1 MRKQKFNCSHQAH
14 NKPYTFLRHLS
25 FNNLKEKGSVH
36 GKKGQERR
44 RQGKRGKRERKKEK
58 GERDSWKKLSLIPVD
73 ILMIQCTLVEV
84 HPLVY
89 KFPLLHFHFCH
100 KSKSHHNHRHRCR
113 SWLLNKIHQYTDLR
127 LHQDSLYRLCK
138 TVWYIFLLYKN
149 TLCQN
154 PTIPVNFVTI
164 YSKIKWW
171 VVNNKMIFEKKNSVR
186 HAKLFFWI
194 FTAS

>member
-1 MRKQKFNCSHQAH
+1 MQTWEGSWPNLFGDHCGFKPAQLKT
-14 NKPYTFLRHLS
+14 NKNKTSL
-25 FNNLKEKGSVH
+25 NNLKEKGSVY
-36 GKKGQERR
+36 GKKGQERG
-44 RQGKRGKRERKKEK
+44 RQGNRGKRERGKVERKKGK
-58 GERDSWKKLSLIPVD
+58 RSSWKKLSLIPVD

-127 LHQDSLYRLCK
+127 LHRDSHHLLCT

-149 TLCQN
+149 TLCHH

-164 YSKIKWW
+164 YSKIKM
-171 VVNNKMIFEKKNSVR
+171 VGGK
-186 HAKLFFWI
+186 
-194 FTAS
+194 